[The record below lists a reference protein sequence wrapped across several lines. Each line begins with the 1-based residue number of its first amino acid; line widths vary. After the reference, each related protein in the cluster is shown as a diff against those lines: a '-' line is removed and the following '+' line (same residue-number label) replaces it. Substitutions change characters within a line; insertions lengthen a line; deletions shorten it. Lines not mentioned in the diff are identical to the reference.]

1 MKALRLQQIH
11 SRESANEFLD
21 HIDLEK
27 LNHPFH
33 VTARSPAHRH
43 RALPRG
49 MNLPHMR
56 CHQEERVVHNDWTVS
71 WCNRICQWSVVPQSR
86 SLSRKK
92 ILVSEL
98 LDGTLR
104 LTSGT
109 QTLSG
114 TEVSTR
120 PLKPKPKP
128 PTRSNQASAQARHQ
142 PPVASRTVK
151 PPNANF
157 GAAPPKSQ
165 CDISIWDNL

>member
-33 VTARSPAHRH
+33 VTARSPAHLH

-49 MNLPHMR
+49 MNLPHVL

-71 WCNRICQWSVVPQSR
+71 WCNRICQWNVVPQSR
-86 SLSRKK
+86 SLSQKK

-128 PTRSNQASAQARHQ
+128 PHPFQSSLRTSPPPTTRGVEDSEATQRKFRGR
-142 PPVASRTVK
+142 PPEITM
-151 PPNANF
+151 
-157 GAAPPKSQ
+157 
-165 CDISIWDNL
+165 